1 MKLTPKKKK
10 RGMDQIFYSHFR
22 RVFFHW
28 SKEDIAEQKVQTQ
41 LTPTERMMARKEIDI
56 ALASLA

>member
-1 MKLTPKKKK
+1 
-10 RGMDQIFYSHFR
+10 MDQIFYSHFR